1 MASLICCRV
10 PEETN
15 RKRNVRLIIG
25 CPQDFRH
32 ISHYGDNDNQSNN
45 LPLSM
50 SSKCGDGILS
60 QNFHLECIDLKERNG
75 VVLGDI
81 SNNENI
87 SESPKYP
94 STPSK
99 YNMGPPKIKPPPPPI
114 ITQH

>member
-32 ISHYGDNDNQSNN
+32 ISHYGDNDSQSNN
-45 LPLSM
+45 LSLSM

-75 VVLGDI
+75 VVLEDI
-81 SNNENI
+81 SNDENI
-87 SESPKYP
+87 LVSPIKSSIPNQYY
-94 STPSK
+94 T
-99 YNMGPPKIKPPPPPI
+99 GPPKVPPPPI
-114 ITQH
+114 PTITQH

>member
-1 MASLICCRV
+1 MEIVIVKFVPLINAKFISRFL
-10 PEETN
+10 
-15 RKRNVRLIIG
+15 LIK
-25 CPQDFRH
+25 
-32 ISHYGDNDNQSNN
+32 SNN

-50 SSKCGDGILS
+50 SSKCGDGMLS

-81 SNNENI
+81 RNNEN
-87 SESPKYP
+87 SPESPKKI

-99 YNMGPPKIKPPPPPI
+99 YYMAPPKVPPPPPPI